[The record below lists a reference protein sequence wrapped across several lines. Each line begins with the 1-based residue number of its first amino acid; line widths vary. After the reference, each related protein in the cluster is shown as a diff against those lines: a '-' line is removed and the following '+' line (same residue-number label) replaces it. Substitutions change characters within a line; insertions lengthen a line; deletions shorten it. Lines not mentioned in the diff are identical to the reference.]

1 MRISKIL
8 SAGFIALSLSFGAL
22 TGCAA
27 PDAVVPTAA
36 MPAGESYSGLW
47 YTNFGE
53 MKLTQK
59 SDGSVRG
66 TFDYKTGGNIE
77 GTVTG
82 GVLKFHWDQ
91 PGDFQVGRRDVSG
104 NGYLVLTVG
113 EDGTECKGE
122 WGYGENYTGG
132 GTWTGTKATEIYK

>member
-8 SAGFIALSLSFGAL
+8 TAGLFALSLSFSVM
-22 TGCAA
+22 TGCSKPEAA
-27 PDAVVPTAA
+27 VPTAE
-36 MPAGESYSGLW
+36 MPAGETFSGLW

-59 SDGSVRG
+59 ADGTVRG
-66 TFDYKTGGNIE
+66 TFDYKTGGTIE

-82 GVLKFHWDQ
+82 GVMKFHWEQ

-113 EDGTECKGE
+113 EDATECKGE
-122 WGYGENYTGG
+122 WGYSENYTGG
-132 GTWTGTKATEIYK
+132 GTWTGTKAKEIYK